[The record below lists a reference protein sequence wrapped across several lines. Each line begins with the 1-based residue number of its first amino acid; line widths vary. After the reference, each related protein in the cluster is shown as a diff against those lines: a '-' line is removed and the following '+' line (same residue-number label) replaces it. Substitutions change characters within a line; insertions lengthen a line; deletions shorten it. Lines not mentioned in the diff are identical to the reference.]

1 MATILAEGK
10 HLSKTFPVKG
20 QGKGAALHAVSG
32 VDLAVYEGETLA
44 LVGES
49 GCGKSTLG
57 RLLLG
62 LLLPTQGQVFFDGQD
77 LAALPPARLRAL
89 RRQMQLVFQ
98 DTAAA
103 LNPRWTVGQSL
114 AEPLRIHNLCP
125 RGEYAARGAA
135 LLTQVG
141 LAPDLLDRYPH
152 QLSGGQRQRVGLAR
166 ALALSPR
173 LVVCDEPVS
182 ALDVSVQA
190 QMLNL
195 LADLQRAQGSPTSSS
210 PTTWGWSATALT
222 GCASC
227 SWAGC
232 ARWGP
237 PRPCSPPPGTPT
249 PSSCWTPSPG
259 RTPPAGG
266 RAAPPW
272 PGRSP
277 PRCTPLRGA
286 GSAPG
291 APMPKTSAPK
301 PSPPSPGRGTTRQPA
316 TSPWE
321 GHKEDVP
328 CPSSTCTVTPSPA
341 CWPASGR
348 GTPPTCGRGNPSTST
363 WKNSA
368 AAATCSRPSPFS

>member
-62 LLLPTQGQVFFDGQD
+62 LLPPTQGQVFFDGQD

-89 RRQMQLVFQ
+89 QRQMQLVFQ

-195 LADLQRAQGSPTSSS
+195 LADLQRAQGLTYVLISHDLGVVRHSSDRVCVMFLGRVCEVGPTQALFSAPRHPYTKFLLDSVPRPDPTRRGESGPPLAGEIPSPVHPPSGCRFRTRC
-210 PTTWGWSATALT
+210 PYAQDICAQTVPPLT
-222 GCASC
+222 G
-227 SWAGC
+227 AGDHQAAC
-232 ARWGP
+232 HFP
-237 PRPCSPPPGTPT
+237 L
-249 PSSCWTPSPG
+249 
-259 RTPPAGG
+259 G
-266 RAAPPW
+266 RA
-272 PGRSP
+272 
-277 PRCTPLRGA
+277 
-286 GSAPG
+286 
-291 APMPKTSAPK
+291 
-301 PSPPSPGRGTTRQPA
+301 
-316 TSPWE
+316 
-321 GHKEDVP
+321 
-328 CPSSTCTVTPSPA
+328 
-341 CWPASGR
+341 
-348 GTPPTCGRGNPSTST
+348 
-363 WKNSA
+363 
-368 AAATCSRPSPFS
+368 

>member
-62 LLLPTQGQVFFDGQD
+62 LLPPTQGQVFFDGQD

-195 LADLQRAQGSPTSSS
+195 LADLQASQGLTYVLISHDLGVVRHSADRVCVMFLGRVCEVGPTQALFSAPRHPYTKFLLDSVPRPDPTRRGESGPLLAGEIPSPVHPPSGCRFRTRCPYAQDICAQTVP
-210 PTTWGWSATALT
+210 PLT
-222 GCASC
+222 G
-227 SWAGC
+227 AGDHQAAC
-232 ARWGP
+232 HFP
-237 PRPCSPPPGTPT
+237 L
-249 PSSCWTPSPG
+249 
-259 RTPPAGG
+259 G
-266 RAAPPW
+266 RA
-272 PGRSP
+272 
-277 PRCTPLRGA
+277 
-286 GSAPG
+286 
-291 APMPKTSAPK
+291 
-301 PSPPSPGRGTTRQPA
+301 
-316 TSPWE
+316 
-321 GHKEDVP
+321 
-328 CPSSTCTVTPSPA
+328 
-341 CWPASGR
+341 
-348 GTPPTCGRGNPSTST
+348 
-363 WKNSA
+363 
-368 AAATCSRPSPFS
+368 

>member
-125 RGEYAARGAA
+125 RGEYASRGAA

-195 LADLQRAQGSPTSSS
+195 LADLQRAQGLTYVLISHDLGVVRHSADRVCVMFLGRVCEVGPTQALFSAPRHPYTKFLLDSVPRPDPTRRGESGPPLAGEIPSPVHPPSGCRFRTRC
-210 PTTWGWSATALT
+210 PYAQDICAQTVPPLT
-222 GCASC
+222 G
-227 SWAGC
+227 AGDHQVAC
-232 ARWGP
+232 HFP
-237 PRPCSPPPGTPT
+237 L
-249 PSSCWTPSPG
+249 
-259 RTPPAGG
+259 G
-266 RAAPPW
+266 RA
-272 PGRSP
+272 
-277 PRCTPLRGA
+277 
-286 GSAPG
+286 
-291 APMPKTSAPK
+291 
-301 PSPPSPGRGTTRQPA
+301 
-316 TSPWE
+316 
-321 GHKEDVP
+321 
-328 CPSSTCTVTPSPA
+328 
-341 CWPASGR
+341 
-348 GTPPTCGRGNPSTST
+348 
-363 WKNSA
+363 
-368 AAATCSRPSPFS
+368 

>member
-62 LLLPTQGQVFFDGQD
+62 LLPPTQGQVFFDGQD

-152 QLSGGQRQRVGLAR
+152 QLSGGQRQRVDLAR

-195 LADLQRAQGSPTSSS
+195 LADLQRVQGLTYVLISHDLGVVRHSADRVCVMFLGRVCEVGPTQALFSAPRHPYTKFLLDSVPRPDPTRRGESGPPLAGEIPSPVHPPSGCRFRTRCPYAQDICAQTVP
-210 PTTWGWSATALT
+210 PLT
-222 GCASC
+222 G
-227 SWAGC
+227 AGDHQAAC
-232 ARWGP
+232 HFP
-237 PRPCSPPPGTPT
+237 L
-249 PSSCWTPSPG
+249 
-259 RTPPAGG
+259 G
-266 RAAPPW
+266 RA
-272 PGRSP
+272 
-277 PRCTPLRGA
+277 
-286 GSAPG
+286 
-291 APMPKTSAPK
+291 
-301 PSPPSPGRGTTRQPA
+301 
-316 TSPWE
+316 
-321 GHKEDVP
+321 
-328 CPSSTCTVTPSPA
+328 
-341 CWPASGR
+341 
-348 GTPPTCGRGNPSTST
+348 
-363 WKNSA
+363 
-368 AAATCSRPSPFS
+368 

>member
-20 QGKGAALHAVSG
+20 QGKGTALHAVSG

-62 LLLPTQGQVFFDGQD
+62 LLPPTQGQVFFDGQD

-195 LADLQRAQGSPTSSS
+195 LADLQRAQGLTYVLISHDLGVVRHSADRVCVMFLGRVCEVGPTQALFSAPRHPYTKFLLDSVPRPDPTRRGESGPPLAGEIPSPVHPPSGCRFRTRC
-210 PTTWGWSATALT
+210 PYAQDICAQTVPPLT
-222 GCASC
+222 G
-227 SWAGC
+227 AGDHQAAC
-232 ARWGP
+232 HFP
-237 PRPCSPPPGTPT
+237 L
-249 PSSCWTPSPG
+249 
-259 RTPPAGG
+259 G
-266 RAAPPW
+266 RA
-272 PGRSP
+272 
-277 PRCTPLRGA
+277 
-286 GSAPG
+286 
-291 APMPKTSAPK
+291 
-301 PSPPSPGRGTTRQPA
+301 
-316 TSPWE
+316 
-321 GHKEDVP
+321 
-328 CPSSTCTVTPSPA
+328 
-341 CWPASGR
+341 
-348 GTPPTCGRGNPSTST
+348 
-363 WKNSA
+363 
-368 AAATCSRPSPFS
+368 

>member
-32 VDLAVYEGETLA
+32 VDLAIYEGETLA

-62 LLLPTQGQVFFDGQD
+62 LLPPTQGQVFFDGQD

-141 LAPDLLDRYPH
+141 LSPDLLGRYPH
-152 QLSGGQRQRVGLAR
+152 ELSGGQRQRVGLAR

-195 LADLQRAQGSPTSSS
+195 LADLQAAQGLTYVLISHDLGVVRHSADRVCVMFLGRVCEVGPTQTLFSAPRHPYTKFLLDSVPRPDPTRRGESGPPLAGEIPSPVHPPSGCRFRTRC
-210 PTTWGWSATALT
+210 PYAQDICAQTVPPLT
-222 GCASC
+222 G
-227 SWAGC
+227 AGDHQAAC
-232 ARWGP
+232 HFP
-237 PRPCSPPPGTPT
+237 L
-249 PSSCWTPSPG
+249 
-259 RTPPAGG
+259 G
-266 RAAPPW
+266 RA
-272 PGRSP
+272 
-277 PRCTPLRGA
+277 
-286 GSAPG
+286 
-291 APMPKTSAPK
+291 
-301 PSPPSPGRGTTRQPA
+301 
-316 TSPWE
+316 
-321 GHKEDVP
+321 
-328 CPSSTCTVTPSPA
+328 
-341 CWPASGR
+341 
-348 GTPPTCGRGNPSTST
+348 
-363 WKNSA
+363 
-368 AAATCSRPSPFS
+368 

>member
-62 LLLPTQGQVFFDGQD
+62 LLPPTQGQVFFDGQD

-152 QLSGGQRQRVGLAR
+152 QLSGGQRQRVALAR

-195 LADLQRAQGSPTSSS
+195 LADLQASQGLTYVLISHDLGVVRHSADRVCVMFLGRVCEVGPTQALFSAPRHPYTKFLLDSVPRPDPTRRGESGPPLAGEIPSPVHPPSGCRFRTRCPYAQDICAQTVP
-210 PTTWGWSATALT
+210 PLT
-222 GCASC
+222 G
-227 SWAGC
+227 AGDHQAAC
-232 ARWGP
+232 HFP
-237 PRPCSPPPGTPT
+237 L
-249 PSSCWTPSPG
+249 
-259 RTPPAGG
+259 G
-266 RAAPPW
+266 RA
-272 PGRSP
+272 
-277 PRCTPLRGA
+277 
-286 GSAPG
+286 
-291 APMPKTSAPK
+291 
-301 PSPPSPGRGTTRQPA
+301 
-316 TSPWE
+316 
-321 GHKEDVP
+321 
-328 CPSSTCTVTPSPA
+328 
-341 CWPASGR
+341 
-348 GTPPTCGRGNPSTST
+348 
-363 WKNSA
+363 
-368 AAATCSRPSPFS
+368 

>member
-62 LLLPTQGQVFFDGQD
+62 LLPPTQGQVFFDGQD

-125 RGEYAARGAA
+125 RGEYASRGAA

-195 LADLQRAQGSPTSSS
+195 LADLQASQGLTYVLISHDLGVVRHSADRVCVMFLGRVWEVGPTQALF
-210 PTTWGWSATALT
+210 SAPRHPYTKFLLD
-222 GCASC
+222 SV
-227 SWAGC
+227 
-232 ARWGP
+232 
-237 PRPCSPPPGTPT
+237 PRPD
-249 PSSCWTPSPG
+249 
-259 RTPPAGG
+259 PPAGG

-286 GSAPG
+286 GSAAG

-348 GTPPTCGRGNPSTST
+348 GTPPTCGGGNPSTST
-363 WKNSA
+363 WKSSA

>member
-62 LLLPTQGQVFFDGQD
+62 LLPPTQGQVFFDGQD

-195 LADLQRAQGSPTSSS
+195 LADLQRAQGLTYVLISHDLGVVRHSADRVCVMFLGRVCEVGPTQALFSAPRHPYTKFLLDSVPRPDPTRRGESGPPLAGEIPSPVHPPSGCRFRTRR
-210 PTTWGWSATALT
+210 PYAQDICAQTVPPLT
-222 GCASC
+222 G
-227 SWAGC
+227 AGDHQAAC
-232 ARWGP
+232 HFP
-237 PRPCSPPPGTPT
+237 L
-249 PSSCWTPSPG
+249 
-259 RTPPAGG
+259 G
-266 RAAPPW
+266 RA
-272 PGRSP
+272 
-277 PRCTPLRGA
+277 
-286 GSAPG
+286 
-291 APMPKTSAPK
+291 
-301 PSPPSPGRGTTRQPA
+301 
-316 TSPWE
+316 
-321 GHKEDVP
+321 
-328 CPSSTCTVTPSPA
+328 
-341 CWPASGR
+341 
-348 GTPPTCGRGNPSTST
+348 
-363 WKNSA
+363 
-368 AAATCSRPSPFS
+368 

>member
-195 LADLQRAQGSPTSSS
+195 LADLQRAQGLTYVLISHDLGVVRHSADRVCVMFLGRVCEVGPTQALFSAPRHPYTKFLLDSVPRPDPTRRGESGPPLAGEIPSPVHPPSGCRFRTRC
-210 PTTWGWSATALT
+210 PYAQDICAQTVPPLT
-222 GCASC
+222 G
-227 SWAGC
+227 AGDHQA
-232 ARWGP
+232 ARHFP
-237 PRPCSPPPGTPT
+237 V
-249 PSSCWTPSPG
+249 
-259 RTPPAGG
+259 G
-266 RAAPPW
+266 RA
-272 PGRSP
+272 
-277 PRCTPLRGA
+277 
-286 GSAPG
+286 
-291 APMPKTSAPK
+291 
-301 PSPPSPGRGTTRQPA
+301 
-316 TSPWE
+316 
-321 GHKEDVP
+321 
-328 CPSSTCTVTPSPA
+328 
-341 CWPASGR
+341 
-348 GTPPTCGRGNPSTST
+348 
-363 WKNSA
+363 
-368 AAATCSRPSPFS
+368 

>member
-1 MATILAEGK
+1 MATRLAEGK

-62 LLLPTQGQVFFDGQD
+62 LLPPTQGQVFFDGQD

-125 RGEYAARGAA
+125 RGEYASRGAA

-195 LADLQRAQGSPTSSS
+195 LADLQASQGLTYVLISHDLGVVRHSADRVCVMFLGRVCEVGPTQALFSAPRHPYTKFLLDSVPRPDPTRRGESGPPLAGEIPSPVHPPSGCRFRSRCPYAQDICAQTVP
-210 PTTWGWSATALT
+210 PLT
-222 GCASC
+222 G
-227 SWAGC
+227 AGDHQAAC
-232 ARWGP
+232 HFP
-237 PRPCSPPPGTPT
+237 L
-249 PSSCWTPSPG
+249 
-259 RTPPAGG
+259 G
-266 RAAPPW
+266 RA
-272 PGRSP
+272 
-277 PRCTPLRGA
+277 
-286 GSAPG
+286 
-291 APMPKTSAPK
+291 
-301 PSPPSPGRGTTRQPA
+301 
-316 TSPWE
+316 
-321 GHKEDVP
+321 
-328 CPSSTCTVTPSPA
+328 
-341 CWPASGR
+341 
-348 GTPPTCGRGNPSTST
+348 
-363 WKNSA
+363 
-368 AAATCSRPSPFS
+368 

>member
-20 QGKGAALHAVSG
+20 QSKGAALHAVSG

-195 LADLQRAQGSPTSSS
+195 LADLQASQGLTYVLISHDLGVVRHSADRVCVMFLGRVCEVGPTQALFSAPRHPYTKFLLDSVPRPDPTRRGESGPPLAGEIPSPVHPPSGCRFRTRCPYAQDICAQTVP
-210 PTTWGWSATALT
+210 PLT
-222 GCASC
+222 G
-227 SWAGC
+227 AGDHQAAC
-232 ARWGP
+232 HFP
-237 PRPCSPPPGTPT
+237 L
-249 PSSCWTPSPG
+249 
-259 RTPPAGG
+259 G
-266 RAAPPW
+266 RA
-272 PGRSP
+272 
-277 PRCTPLRGA
+277 
-286 GSAPG
+286 
-291 APMPKTSAPK
+291 
-301 PSPPSPGRGTTRQPA
+301 
-316 TSPWE
+316 
-321 GHKEDVP
+321 
-328 CPSSTCTVTPSPA
+328 
-341 CWPASGR
+341 
-348 GTPPTCGRGNPSTST
+348 
-363 WKNSA
+363 
-368 AAATCSRPSPFS
+368 

>member
-1 MATILAEGK
+1 MAPILAEGK

-62 LLLPTQGQVFFDGQD
+62 LLPPTQGQVFFDGQD

-114 AEPLRIHNLCP
+114 AEPLRIHYLCP

-195 LADLQRAQGSPTSSS
+195 LADLQASQGLTYVLISHDLGVVRHSADRVCVMFLGRVCEVGPTQALFSAPRHPYTKFLLDSVPRPDPTRRGESGPPLAGEIPSPVHPPSGCRFRTRCPYAQDICAQTVP
-210 PTTWGWSATALT
+210 PLT
-222 GCASC
+222 G
-227 SWAGC
+227 AGDHQAAC
-232 ARWGP
+232 HFP
-237 PRPCSPPPGTPT
+237 L
-249 PSSCWTPSPG
+249 
-259 RTPPAGG
+259 G
-266 RAAPPW
+266 RA
-272 PGRSP
+272 
-277 PRCTPLRGA
+277 
-286 GSAPG
+286 
-291 APMPKTSAPK
+291 
-301 PSPPSPGRGTTRQPA
+301 
-316 TSPWE
+316 
-321 GHKEDVP
+321 
-328 CPSSTCTVTPSPA
+328 
-341 CWPASGR
+341 
-348 GTPPTCGRGNPSTST
+348 
-363 WKNSA
+363 
-368 AAATCSRPSPFS
+368 

>member
-20 QGKGAALHAVSG
+20 QGQGAALHAVSG

-62 LLLPTQGQVFFDGQD
+62 LLPPTQGQVFFDGQD

-195 LADLQRAQGSPTSSS
+195 LADLQRAQGLTYVLISHDLGVVRHSADRVCVMFLGRVCEVGPTQALFSAPRHPYTKFLLDSVPRPDPTRRGESGPPLAGEIPSPVHPPSGCRFRSRCPYAQDICAQTV
-210 PTTWGWSATALT
+210 PPLT
-222 GCASC
+222 G
-227 SWAGC
+227 AGDHQAAC
-232 ARWGP
+232 HFP
-237 PRPCSPPPGTPT
+237 L
-249 PSSCWTPSPG
+249 
-259 RTPPAGG
+259 G
-266 RAAPPW
+266 RA
-272 PGRSP
+272 
-277 PRCTPLRGA
+277 
-286 GSAPG
+286 
-291 APMPKTSAPK
+291 
-301 PSPPSPGRGTTRQPA
+301 
-316 TSPWE
+316 
-321 GHKEDVP
+321 
-328 CPSSTCTVTPSPA
+328 
-341 CWPASGR
+341 
-348 GTPPTCGRGNPSTST
+348 
-363 WKNSA
+363 
-368 AAATCSRPSPFS
+368 

>member
-62 LLLPTQGQVFFDGQD
+62 LLPPTQGQVFFDGQD

-125 RGEYAARGAA
+125 RGEYASRGAA

-195 LADLQRAQGSPTSSS
+195 LADLQASQGLTYVLISHDLGVVRHSADRVCVMFLGRVCEVGPTQALFSAPRHPYTKFLLDSVPRPDPPRRGESGPPLAGEIPSPVHPPSGCRFRSRCPYAQDICAQTVP
-210 PTTWGWSATALT
+210 PLT
-222 GCASC
+222 G
-227 SWAGC
+227 AGDHQAAC
-232 ARWGP
+232 HFP
-237 PRPCSPPPGTPT
+237 L
-249 PSSCWTPSPG
+249 
-259 RTPPAGG
+259 G
-266 RAAPPW
+266 RA
-272 PGRSP
+272 
-277 PRCTPLRGA
+277 
-286 GSAPG
+286 
-291 APMPKTSAPK
+291 
-301 PSPPSPGRGTTRQPA
+301 
-316 TSPWE
+316 
-321 GHKEDVP
+321 
-328 CPSSTCTVTPSPA
+328 
-341 CWPASGR
+341 
-348 GTPPTCGRGNPSTST
+348 
-363 WKNSA
+363 
-368 AAATCSRPSPFS
+368 

>member
-62 LLLPTQGQVFFDGQD
+62 LLPPTQGQVFFDGQD

-135 LLTQVG
+135 QLTQVG

-195 LADLQRAQGSPTSSS
+195 LADLQRAQGLTYVLISPDLGVVRHSADRVCVMFLGRVCEVGPTQALFSAPRHPYTKFLLDSVPRPDPTRRGESGPPLAGEIPS
-210 PTTWGWSATALT
+210 PVHPPSGCRFRTRCPYAQDICAQTVPPLT
-222 GCASC
+222 G
-227 SWAGC
+227 AGDHQAAC
-232 ARWGP
+232 HFP
-237 PRPCSPPPGTPT
+237 L
-249 PSSCWTPSPG
+249 
-259 RTPPAGG
+259 G
-266 RAAPPW
+266 RA
-272 PGRSP
+272 
-277 PRCTPLRGA
+277 
-286 GSAPG
+286 
-291 APMPKTSAPK
+291 
-301 PSPPSPGRGTTRQPA
+301 
-316 TSPWE
+316 
-321 GHKEDVP
+321 
-328 CPSSTCTVTPSPA
+328 
-341 CWPASGR
+341 
-348 GTPPTCGRGNPSTST
+348 
-363 WKNSA
+363 
-368 AAATCSRPSPFS
+368 

>member
-62 LLLPTQGQVFFDGQD
+62 LLPPTQGQVFFDGQD

-125 RGEYAARGAA
+125 RGEYASRGAA

-141 LAPDLLDRYPH
+141 LAPDLLVRYPH

-195 LADLQRAQGSPTSSS
+195 LADLQASQGLTYVLISHDLGVVRHSADRVCVMFLGRVCEVGPTQALFSAPRHPYTKFLLDSVPRPDPTRRGESGLPLAGEIPSPVHPPSGCRFRTRCPYAQDICAQTVP
-210 PTTWGWSATALT
+210 PLT
-222 GCASC
+222 G
-227 SWAGC
+227 AGDHQAAC
-232 ARWGP
+232 HFP
-237 PRPCSPPPGTPT
+237 L
-249 PSSCWTPSPG
+249 
-259 RTPPAGG
+259 G
-266 RAAPPW
+266 RA
-272 PGRSP
+272 
-277 PRCTPLRGA
+277 
-286 GSAPG
+286 
-291 APMPKTSAPK
+291 
-301 PSPPSPGRGTTRQPA
+301 
-316 TSPWE
+316 
-321 GHKEDVP
+321 
-328 CPSSTCTVTPSPA
+328 
-341 CWPASGR
+341 
-348 GTPPTCGRGNPSTST
+348 
-363 WKNSA
+363 
-368 AAATCSRPSPFS
+368 

>member
-62 LLLPTQGQVFFDGQD
+62 LLPPTQGQVFFDGQD

-103 LNPRWTVGQSL
+103 LNSRWTVGQSL

-125 RGEYAARGAA
+125 RGEYASRGAA

-195 LADLQRAQGSPTSSS
+195 LADLQRAQGLTYVLISHDLGVVRHSADRVCVMFLGRVCEVGPTQALFSAPRHPYTKFLLDSVPRPDPTRRGESGPPLAGEIPSPVHPPSGCRFRTRC
-210 PTTWGWSATALT
+210 PYAQDICAQTVPPLT
-222 GCASC
+222 G
-227 SWAGC
+227 AGDHQAAC
-232 ARWGP
+232 HFP
-237 PRPCSPPPGTPT
+237 L
-249 PSSCWTPSPG
+249 
-259 RTPPAGG
+259 G
-266 RAAPPW
+266 RA
-272 PGRSP
+272 
-277 PRCTPLRGA
+277 
-286 GSAPG
+286 
-291 APMPKTSAPK
+291 
-301 PSPPSPGRGTTRQPA
+301 
-316 TSPWE
+316 
-321 GHKEDVP
+321 
-328 CPSSTCTVTPSPA
+328 
-341 CWPASGR
+341 
-348 GTPPTCGRGNPSTST
+348 
-363 WKNSA
+363 
-368 AAATCSRPSPFS
+368 

>member
-62 LLLPTQGQVFFDGQD
+62 LLPPTQGQVFFDGQD

-195 LADLQRAQGSPTSSS
+195 LADLQASQGLTYVLISHDLGVVRHSADRVCVMFLGRVCEVGPTQALFSAPRHPYTKFLLDSVPRPDPTRRGESGPPLAGEIPSPVHPPSGCRFRTRCPYAQDICAQTVP
-210 PTTWGWSATALT
+210 PLT
-222 GCASC
+222 G
-227 SWAGC
+227 AGDHQAAC
-232 ARWGP
+232 HFP
-237 PRPCSPPPGTPT
+237 L
-249 PSSCWTPSPG
+249 
-259 RTPPAGG
+259 G
-266 RAAPPW
+266 RA
-272 PGRSP
+272 
-277 PRCTPLRGA
+277 
-286 GSAPG
+286 
-291 APMPKTSAPK
+291 
-301 PSPPSPGRGTTRQPA
+301 
-316 TSPWE
+316 
-321 GHKEDVP
+321 
-328 CPSSTCTVTPSPA
+328 
-341 CWPASGR
+341 
-348 GTPPTCGRGNPSTST
+348 
-363 WKNSA
+363 
-368 AAATCSRPSPFS
+368 